1 MTEFIRVISLAS
13 SHEQRTVL
21 FVEQC
26 PNGILPQ
33 EFTSQYIQR
42 LMDSH
47 RIHPMDVRVYAQAN
61 HQLDQLVTQLCS
73 AIICVLK
80 NPDDTL
86 NLVQTYVDELVQG
99 SDSQKKA
106 NRMISLLATGLQS
119 QSKAIRMFTDFQK
132 ALLQYKPSTVFIAE
146 DSVCF

>member
-1 MTEFIRVISLAS
+1 
-13 SHEQRTVL
+13 
-21 FVEQC
+21 
-26 PNGILPQ
+26 
-33 EFTSQYIQR
+33 
-42 LMDSH
+42 
-47 RIHPMDVRVYAQAN
+47 MDVRVYAQAN